1 MSQNA
6 VECRKLRKFSIFE
19 IQKYSSLG
27 EKLVN
32 SNVIKN
38 QVLSKFSKN
47 LNIFILKPMQI
58 RIDSEMTK

>member
-6 VECRKLRKFSIFE
+6 VECRKLRNFSISE

-32 SNVIKN
+32 SNMIKN

-58 RIDSEMTK
+58 GVDSEMTK